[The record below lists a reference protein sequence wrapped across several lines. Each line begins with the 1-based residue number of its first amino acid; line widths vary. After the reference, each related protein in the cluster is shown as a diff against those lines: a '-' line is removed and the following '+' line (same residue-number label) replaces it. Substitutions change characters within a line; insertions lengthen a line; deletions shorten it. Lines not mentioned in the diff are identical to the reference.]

1 MVIELLRVTCPKEK
15 QAAFIQRDS
24 EVWTPGLA
32 KHPGFLGK
40 EVWVSPDKDD
50 EVVLVIRWESMEHWR
65 TFPAEWAPGLDA
77 QMGDLLMPLACEAY
91 EIAMPNPFMTIKK

>member
-32 KHPGFLGK
+32 KQPGFLGK
-40 EVWVSPDKDD
+40 EVWVRTDKAN
-50 EVVLVIRWESMEHWR
+50 EVVFIIRWETMDHWKS
-65 TFPAEWAPGLDA
+65 FPAEWGPQLDE

-91 EIAMPNPFMTIKK
+91 EVSEP